1 MPIQKAAKTRVM
13 RDINW
18 KKWTRVIKKGP
29 NIRQTGKQW
38 NKGNSLQQK
47 ETVEIIV
54 GAAQR
59 IPRTRGVKIMSSFVQ
74 LALCRA

>member
-1 MPIQKAAKTRVM
+1 MHAKKESGKDPSHERHQLEKVDTGH
-13 RDINW
+13 
-18 KKWTRVIKKGP
+18 KKGP

-59 IPRTRGVKIMSSFVQ
+59 IPTDKGV
-74 LALCRA
+74 